1 MTHETLTLPCQ
12 CGNQLSASGEA
23 GMMNARL
30 KCDCG
35 RAYAV
40 TITPLTNETKSV

>member
-23 GMMNARL
+23 GKMNARL
-30 KCDCG
+30 ECDCG
-35 RAYAV
+35 RA
-40 TITPLTNETKSV
+40 